1 MIQRDRD
8 SPATEKQVAT
18 IKSMCE
24 NLEMAVEDAMALVD
38 TTTIDEIS
46 KNDASTLIDRLKKT
60 IQARRRQRKK

>member
-1 MIQRDRD
+1 
-8 SPATEKQVAT
+8 
-18 IKSMCE
+18 MCE